1 MLIPYNS
8 SYQYQISIFLHNLVK
23 INNAEFHKIEIFKT
37 IKCNKPNF
45 QT

>member
-37 IKCNKPNF
+37 IKWNKPNF